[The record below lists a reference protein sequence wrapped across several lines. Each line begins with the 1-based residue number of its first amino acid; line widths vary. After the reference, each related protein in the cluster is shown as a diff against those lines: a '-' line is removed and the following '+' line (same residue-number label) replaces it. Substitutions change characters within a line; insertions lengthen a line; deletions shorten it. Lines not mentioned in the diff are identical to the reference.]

1 MNPLTLVFRIR
12 GYCFPSCRNPVVHA
26 EAKVLGLSNSA
37 PQGQRRASDFK
48 APIKILIR
56 GFRIEKQGVRKAPVP
71 QNKHIVRNSTSVSFK
86 MANGLPPMSPS
97 SFLPESADG
106 LTLGSLENSNSSSA
120 AKKFPSGLGIFTN
133 FQSPH
138 PPEPF
143 FSATSPVGDIVW
155 PWPVRRESNSNE
167 PSNLA
172 PRTQYMDFER
182 FKNRYTSED
191 GHHIIE
197 VLRGGEDLIKEVY
210 REEKRRKGRK
220 KDSFARRNI
229 KPLTEDVNANG
240 WIHRIRIQSIPVLK
254 ILGTVANGDFAR
266 STTPLTFFRPFKL
279 FIHYQPEIKRIL
291 SILEERWASKE
302 QKLGASETSSQNAA
316 QEKHKYPDPDGIDP
330 GEESDEES
338 VDGSVIPGVEGSD
351 IDTPE
356 ALQHLRC
363 YVEFVDR
370 ELMQLPS
377 LFNGISRRKI
387 RFSDLWYLFK
397 LGDYVYWRPA
407 GDSTASSKSDKFD
420 SSKRPPNSSIY
431 QSIWMVYGFSCSN
444 IDDDDPDDIEGKN
457 NSFTVWA
464 YSIDYDGQRYGM
476 VTKRFDMTQ
485 WAGEKDI
492 TSLDVYPIRYC
503 KQPEYILS
511 DLKDRGKRFQSCVER
526 RHLYYEGWTMPH
538 DPNGAKESQFDG
550 LPQHVESDVIIDFAE
565 TLQSNPSWKPE
576 HATLKLHPDDYPIG
590 EDSMVVYEWLDAKGS
605 RQEIQERTLRNDSV
619 VERQQEEYI
628 KANPFLLSILNGLDP
643 EITENEYVLLPR
655 RLFAY
660 ILRERKFAKIDVSYV
675 KDISVDSNPFDDLK
689 LKSGYK
695 ELVQSLVDSHFK
707 KNKIQKE
714 SQKLRTNQ
722 DLILGKGAGLIILL
736 HGVPGVGKTATAEA
750 VAQSNQKPLFVIT
763 CGDLGFTPKEV
774 ENSLTDIFRLA
785 GLWDCVL
792 LLDEAD
798 IFLSRRE
805 KSDLKRNA
813 LVSVF
818 LRVLEYYSGIL
829 FLTTNRVG
837 HLDEAFKSR
846 IHISLYYEPLDK
858 DQTFEIFKMNMARLE
873 KMEKERVL
881 FQETSNS
888 DDKLPE
894 LYIEEKRILN
904 FAEYHFDDSDEF
916 ERWNGRQIRNAFQ
929 IAFSLANYEY
939 QKNQA
944 ADAQK
949 QRALEDDNASLK
961 VRGSS
966 SKRALSRVR
975 YVGPVLDDIHFK
987 QVAEATR
994 KFSQYMQAATN
1005 STDRDFAQ
1013 SGGYRAD
1020 DWHYDDRQSPWAR
1033 PMPPQ
1038 VYPARA
1044 ALYGGPAPPSRG
1056 GGGRYGQRPPP
1067 PTRGYSRE
1075 AEGYDW
1081 GISYD
1086 DAPPSR
1092 NAYLEGPYG
1101 GSDDRRKRRDGA
1113 LPEDEYSQASVSP
1126 PSRKPGDRRGS
1137 NPAGRKYS
1145 DAREP
1150 ARSRRK
1156 DSSYR
1161 DSEDQSEDELSH

>member
-1 MNPLTLVFRIR
+1 M
-12 GYCFPSCRNPVVHA
+12 
-26 EAKVLGLSNSA
+26 
-37 PQGQRRASDFK
+37 AS
-48 APIKILIR
+48 
-56 GFRIEKQGVRKAPVP
+56 
-71 QNKHIVRNSTSVSFK
+71 
-86 MANGLPPMSPS
+86 GLPPMSPS
-97 SFLPESADG
+97 SFLIPSN
-106 LTLGSLENSNSSSA
+106 ENTSSSA
-120 AKKFPSGLGIFTN
+120 ERKLPSGLGIFTN
-133 FQSPH
+133 FQSPQ

-143 FSATSPVGDIVW
+143 FSATSPIGDAAW
-155 PWPVRRESNSNE
+155 PWPLRRESNANTLN
-167 PSNLA
+167 NLI
-172 PRTQYMDFER
+172 PCVKYMDFER

-191 GHHIIE
+191 GHNIIE
-197 VLRGGEDLIKEVY
+197 VLRGGNDLIKEVY

-229 KPLTEDVNANG
+229 KPLSDDVNSNG
-240 WIHRIRIQSIPVLK
+240 WIHRIRIQSPPVLK
-254 ILGTVANGDFAR
+254 ILGRIANGDFGR

-279 FIHYQPEIKRIL
+279 FIYYQPEVKKVL
-291 SILEERWASKE
+291 SILEERWANKTE
-302 QKLGASETSSQNAA
+302 KPGTSEANAESTA
-316 QEKHKYPDPDGIDP
+316 QGNTKDADADDIDP

-338 VDGSVIPGVEGSD
+338 VDGGGSTLGIEGSD
-351 IDTPE
+351 IDTIE
-356 ALQHLRC
+356 ALEHLRC
-363 YVEFVDR
+363 YVEFVDK
-370 ELMQLPS
+370 ELMHLPES
-377 LFNGISRRKI
+377 FSGTTRRRI

-407 GDSTASSKSDKFD
+407 GDSTASKKSDKFD
-420 SSKRPPNSSIY
+420 ATRRPPSTSAY
-431 QSIWMVYGFSCSN
+431 QSIWMVYGVSCSN

-476 VTKRFDMTQ
+476 ITKRFDMGQ
-485 WAGEKDI
+485 WAGEKEI

-503 KQPEYILS
+503 KQPDVILA
-511 DLKDRGKRFQSCVER
+511 DLKDRGKRFQACIER
-526 RHLYYEGWTMPH
+526 RHLYYEGWTMA
-538 DPNGAKESQFDG
+538 DDSNGLKENHIDS
-550 LPQHVESDVIIDFAE
+550 LPQHVESDVIVDFLE

-590 EDSMVVYEWLDAKGS
+590 EDSMVIFEWLDAKGG

-619 VERQQEEYI
+619 VDRQQEEYI
-628 KANPFLLSILNGLDP
+628 KSNPFLLTVLNGLDP
-643 EITENEYVLLPR
+643 EITENEYILLPR
-655 RLFAY
+655 RLLVY
-660 ILRERKFAKIDVSYV
+660 ILRERKFAKIDVTYV

-750 VAQSNQKPLFVIT
+750 VAQSNRKPLFVIT

-774 ENSLTDIFRLA
+774 ENSLTEIFRLA

-858 DQTFEIFKMNMARLE
+858 DQTIEIFKMNMARLE
-873 KMEKERVL
+873 KMEKERVQ
-881 FQETSNS
+881 FQETSNE
-888 DDKLPE
+888 KLPE
-894 LYIEEKRILN
+894 VCIEEKRILD
-904 FAEYHFDDSDEF
+904 FADRHFDDSDEF

-929 IAFSLANYEY
+929 IAFSLANYEF
-939 QKNQA
+939 QKSQV
-944 ADAQK
+944 ADVNK
-949 QRALEDDNASLK
+949 QRVLETADTTTLK
-961 VRGSS
+961 VRGSVAKRS
-966 SKRALSRVR
+966 SSRAR
-975 YVGPVLDDIHFK
+975 YHDFPVLDDIHFK

-1033 PMPPQ
+1033 QP
-1038 VYPARA
+1038 VYPGPRISQ
-1044 ALYGGPAPPSRG
+1044 YGAPPPPLPRGSG
-1056 GGGRYGQRPPP
+1056 GGGRYGSRPPP
-1067 PTRGYSRE
+1067 PPRGYSRE
-1075 AEGYDW
+1075 ADGYDW
-1081 GISYD
+1081 GISYED
-1086 DAPPSR
+1086 AAPPSR
-1092 NAYLEGPYG
+1092 NAYIEGPY
-1101 GSDDRRKRRDGA
+1101 DDRRRRRDGA
-1113 LPEDEYSQASVSP
+1113 QPDDDYSQASASP
-1126 PSRKPGDRRGS
+1126 PSRKQGDRRGS
-1137 NPAGRKYS
+1137 NNVRRKPS
-1145 DAREP
+1145 DTRESG
-1150 ARSRRK
+1150 RSRRK
-1156 DSSYR
+1156 DSLYR
-1161 DSEDQSEDELSH
+1161 DSEDNNPSEDELSH

>member
-1 MNPLTLVFRIR
+1 M
-12 GYCFPSCRNPVVHA
+12 
-26 EAKVLGLSNSA
+26 
-37 PQGQRRASDFK
+37 AS
-48 APIKILIR
+48 
-56 GFRIEKQGVRKAPVP
+56 
-71 QNKHIVRNSTSVSFK
+71 
-86 MANGLPPMSPS
+86 GLPPMSPS
-97 SFLPESADG
+97 SFLQSSDG
-106 LTLGSLENSNSSSA
+106 LAQGLVENSNSGTDRR
-120 AKKFPSGLGIFTN
+120 FPSGLGIFTN
-133 FQSPH
+133 FQSPQ

-143 FSATSPVGDIVW
+143 FSATSPIGNAAW
-155 PWPVRRESNSNE
+155 PWPVRRESDSNV
-167 PSNLA
+167 PRNLIA
-172 PRTQYMDFER
+172 AVKYMDFER
-182 FKNRYTSED
+182 FKNRYTSEE
-191 GHHIIE
+191 GHNIIE
-197 VLRGGEDLIKEVY
+197 VLRGGNDLIKEVY
-210 REEKRRKGRK
+210 REEKRRRGRK
-220 KDSFARRNI
+220 KDSFARRNT
-229 KPLTEDVNANG
+229 KPLTDDVNSNG
-240 WIHRIRIQSIPVLK
+240 WIHRIRIQSPLVLK
-254 ILGTVANGDFAR
+254 ILGKVANGEFGR

-279 FIHYQPEIKRIL
+279 FIHYQPEIKKIL
-291 SILEERWASKE
+291 SILEERWTSKE
-302 QKLGASETSSQNAA
+302 EKSGAGASETGPGSAA
-316 QEKHKYPDPDGIDP
+316 REQQKDLDPDEIDIDP

-338 VDGSVIPGVEGSD
+338 IDGGGSTLGIEGSD
-351 IDTPE
+351 IDTME

-363 YVEFVDR
+363 YVEFVDK
-370 ELMQLPS
+370 ELMNLPE
-377 LFNGISRRKI
+377 LFNGTSRRRV

-407 GDSTASSKSDKFD
+407 GDSTASKKSEKFD
-420 SSKRPPNSSIY
+420 STKRPPSTSAY
-431 QSIWMVYGFSCSN
+431 QSIWMVYGVSCSN

-476 VTKRFDMTQ
+476 VTKRFDMSQ
-485 WAGEKDI
+485 WAGEKEV
-492 TSLDVYPIRYC
+492 TSLEVYPIRFC
-503 KQPEYILS
+503 KQPDVILS
-511 DLKDRGKRFQSCVER
+511 DLKDRGKRFQTCIEK
-526 RHLYYEGWTMPH
+526 RHLYYEGWTMA
-538 DPNGAKESQFDG
+538 DDSNGTKENHIDS
-550 LPQHVESDVIIDFAE
+550 LPQHVESDVIVDFSE

-590 EDSMVVYEWLDAKGS
+590 EDSMVVFEWLDAKGG

-619 VERQQEEYI
+619 VDRQQEEYI
-628 KANPFLLSILNGLDP
+628 KSNPFLLSILNGLDP
-643 EITENEYVLLPR
+643 EITESEYVLLPR
-655 RLFAY
+655 RLFVY

-750 VAQSNQKPLFVIT
+750 VAQSNRKPLFVIT

-774 ENSLTDIFRLA
+774 ENSLTEIFRLA

-858 DQTFEIFKMNMARLE
+858 EQTIEIFKMNMARLE
-873 KMEKERVL
+873 KMEKERVQ
-881 FQETSNS
+881 FQEIS
-888 DDKLPE
+888 DEKLPE
-894 LYIEEKRILN
+894 LFIEEKRILN

-916 ERWNGRQIRNAFQ
+916 EKWNGRQIRNAFQ

-939 QKNQA
+939 QKSQA
-944 ADAQK
+944 ADAQR
-949 QRALEDDNASLK
+949 QRTLETDETSLK
-961 VRGSS
+961 VRGSA

-1020 DWHYDDRQSPWAR
+1020 DWHYDERQSPWTR
-1033 PMPPQ
+1033 PMQPQ
-1038 VYPARA
+1038 VYP
-1044 ALYGGPAPPSRG
+1044 GPRVPQYAGPQPLPRG
-1056 GGGRYGQRPPP
+1056 GGGSRYGSRPPP
-1067 PTRGYSRE
+1067 PARGYSRE
-1075 AEGYDW
+1075 ADGYDW
-1081 GISYD
+1081 GISYED
-1086 DAPPSR
+1086 IPPPSR
-1092 NAYLEGPYG
+1092 NAFTDGSYG
-1101 GSDDRRKRRDGA
+1101 GSDDRR
-1113 LPEDEYSQASVSP
+1113 
-1126 PSRKPGDRRGS
+1126 GS
-1137 NPAGRKYS
+1137 SNVRRKYS
-1145 DAREP
+1145 DPREP
-1150 ARSRRK
+1150 SRPRKK
-1156 DSSYR
+1156 DSSFR
-1161 DSEDQSEDELSH
+1161 DSEDNYPSEDELSH

>member
-1 MNPLTLVFRIR
+1 
-12 GYCFPSCRNPVVHA
+12 
-26 EAKVLGLSNSA
+26 
-37 PQGQRRASDFK
+37 
-48 APIKILIR
+48 
-56 GFRIEKQGVRKAPVP
+56 
-71 QNKHIVRNSTSVSFK
+71 
-86 MANGLPPMSPS
+86 MSPS
-97 SFLPESADG
+97 SFLPPSSDG
-106 LTLGSLENSNSSSA
+106 LAQISIDNPSSSTDI
-120 AKKFPSGLGIFTN
+120 KLPSGLGIFTN
-133 FQSPH
+133 FQSPQ
-138 PPEPF
+138 PADSF
-143 FSATSPVGDIVW
+143 FSATSPTGYAAW
-155 PWPVRRESNSNE
+155 PWPIRRGSNGNG
-167 PSNLA
+167 PRNLIPA
-172 PRTQYMDFER
+172 VKYMDFER

-191 GHHIIE
+191 GHNIIE
-197 VLRGGEDLIKEVY
+197 VLRGGNDLIKEVY

-229 KPLTEDVNANG
+229 KPLSDDVNSNG
-240 WIHRIRIQSIPVLK
+240 WIHRIRIQSLPILK
-254 ILGTVANGDFAR
+254 ILGRLANGDFGR

-279 FIHYQPEIKRIL
+279 FIHYQPEMKKIL
-291 SILEERWASKE
+291 SILEERWANKGE
-302 QKLGASETSSQNAA
+302 KLGAAETNPENAA
-316 QEKHKYPDPDGIDP
+316 QEKQKDLDPDDIDP

-338 VDGSVIPGVEGSD
+338 IGGGSILGIEGSD
-351 IDTPE
+351 IDTIE
-356 ALQHLRC
+356 ALEHLRC
-363 YVEFVDR
+363 YVEFVDK
-370 ELMQLPS
+370 ELIHLPES
-377 LFNGISRRKI
+377 FNGTTHRRI

-407 GDSTASSKSDKFD
+407 WDSTSKKSDKFD
-420 SSKRPPNSSIY
+420 ATKRPPSTSAY
-431 QSIWMVYGFSCSN
+431 QSIWMVYGVSCSN

-464 YSIDYDGQRYGM
+464 YSIDYDGQKYGM
-476 VTKRFDMTQ
+476 VTKRFDMGQ
-485 WAGEKDI
+485 WAGEKEI
-492 TSLDVYPIRYC
+492 ISLDVYPIRYC
-503 KQPEYILS
+503 KQPDVILS
-511 DLKDRGKRFQSCVER
+511 DLKDRGKRFQACVER
-526 RHLYYEGWTMPH
+526 RHLYYEGWTMA
-538 DPNGAKESQFDG
+538 DDSNGAKEGQVDS
-550 LPQHVESDVIIDFAE
+550 LPQHVESDVIVDFSE

-576 HATLKLHPDDYPIG
+576 HSTLKLHPDDYPIG
-590 EDSMVVYEWLDAKGS
+590 EDSMVIFEWLDAKGS

-619 VERQQEEYI
+619 VDRQQEEYI
-628 KANPFLLSILNGLDP
+628 KSNPFLLSILNGLDP
-643 EITENEYVLLPR
+643 EITENEYILLPR
-655 RLFAY
+655 RLFVY

-675 KDISVDSNPFDDLK
+675 KDISVDSNPFGELK

-707 KNKIQKE
+707 KNKIHKE

-750 VAQSNQKPLFVIT
+750 VAQSNRKPLFVIT

-774 ENSLTDIFRLA
+774 ENSLTEIFRLA

-858 DQTFEIFKMNMARLE
+858 EQTIEIFKMNIARLE
-873 KMEKERVL
+873 KMEKERVQ
-881 FQETSNS
+881 FQETC
-888 DDKLPE
+888 DEKLPE
-894 LYIEEKRILN
+894 LFIEEKRILN
-904 FAEYHFDDSDEF
+904 FAEYHFDNSDEF

-939 QKNQA
+939 QKSQA

-949 QRALEDDNASLK
+949 QRASEADDTSLK
-961 VRGSS
+961 VRGSA

-975 YVGPVLDDIHFK
+975 YVGPALDDIHFK

-1020 DWHYDDRQSPWAR
+1020 DWRYDERQSLWAR
-1033 PMPPQ
+1033 PMQPQ
-1038 VYPARA
+1038 GYPGPRMSQ
-1044 ALYGGPAPPSRG
+1044 YGGPPPLPRGG
-1056 GGGRYGQRPPP
+1056 GGGRYGSRPPP

-1075 AEGYDW
+1075 ADGYDW
-1081 GISYD
+1081 GISYE
-1086 DAPPSR
+1086 DAPPPSR
-1092 NAYLEGPYG
+1092 NAYIEGPYG
-1101 GSDDRRKRRDGA
+1101 GPDDRRRRRDGA
-1113 LPEDEYSQASVSP
+1113 LPEDDYSQASASP
-1126 PSRKPGDRRGS
+1126 PSRKTGDRRGS
-1137 NPAGRKYS
+1137 NNVRRKYS
-1145 DAREP
+1145 DTREFG
-1150 ARSRRK
+1150 RSRRK

-1161 DSEDQSEDELSH
+1161 DSEDNDPSEDELSH